1 MKKLSKWLSG
11 IFTAAVTAAL
21 TAVTVFAADDYIMFE
36 GESASQKAWGQ
47 AVTYYIQQHA
57 NAGIKITDL
66 KEGSKIIVEYSVN
79 GDDNGDDIE
88 LIFQNWQE
96 EDGSG
101 ENLWK
106 QIQPAENSDGTAVFL
121 YADMVSTYGT
131 DDFSTVK
138 AVNIGDRGTPITVT
152 KVAIDLS
159 GDGLSDFAE
168 DVAET
173 EAETEEDT
181 AEAEETE
188 AETEKITETTAADE
202 ETTAAE
208 AASDEEA
215 APKKFPIVPIVI
227 IGVVLVAGV
236 VVFFVIK
243 SRNKYY

>member
-1 MKKLSKWLSG
+1 MRKFSKWLSAA
-11 IFTAAVTAAL
+11 FTAAFAAAL

-36 GESASQKAWGQ
+36 GEGSSKQAWGQ
-47 AVTYYIQQHA
+47 AVTYYIQQHE

-66 KEGSKIIVEYSVN
+66 KEGSKIIVDYSVN
-79 GDDNGDDIE
+79 GDDNGEDIE

-101 ENLWK
+101 ETLWK

-138 AVNIGDRGTPITVT
+138 AVNVGDRGTPITVT

-168 DVAET
+168 DIETTAET
-173 EAETEEDT
+173 DEDT
-181 AEAEETE
+181 AEAD
-188 AETEKITETTAADE
+188 ETEKTEETKAAD

-208 AASDEEA
+208 TAANEDE
-215 APKKFPIVPIVI
+215 APKGVPIVPIVI
-227 IGVVLVAGV
+227 VGVVLVVGV

>member
-1 MKKLSKWLSG
+1 MKKISKWLSAA
-11 IFTAAVTAAL
+11 FTAVFAAAL
-21 TAVTVFAADDYIMFE
+21 TAVTAFAADDYIMFE
-36 GESASQKAWGQ
+36 GEGTSPKEWGQ
-47 AVTYYIQQHA
+47 AVTYYIQEHT
-57 NAGIKITDL
+57 NAGIKLTDL

-79 GDDNGDDIE
+79 GEDNGNDIE
-88 LIFQNWQE
+88 LIFQTWTDE
-96 EDGSG
+96 VR
-101 ENLWK
+101 WK

-121 YADMVSTYGT
+121 YDDMVSTYGS
-131 DDFSTVK
+131 DDFSTVE
-138 AVNIGDRGTPITVT
+138 AVNVGDRGTMITVT

-168 DVAET
+168 DIET

-188 AETEKITETTAADE
+188 AENEEVTETTAEAE

-208 AASDEEA
+208 DE
-215 APKKFPIVPIVI
+215 APKKAPIVPIAIVGVVI
-227 IGVVLVAGV
+227 IAGV

>member
-1 MKKLSKWLSG
+1 MKKFSKWLSAV
-11 IFTAAVTAAL
+11 FTAVFAAAL
-21 TAVTVFAADDYIMFE
+21 TAVTAFAADDYIMFE
-36 GESASQKAWGQ
+36 GEGTSPKEWGQ
-47 AVTYYIQQHA
+47 AVTYYIQEHT
-57 NAGIKITDL
+57 NAGIKLTDL

-79 GDDNGDDIE
+79 GEDNGNDIE
-88 LIFQNWQE
+88 LIFQTWTDE
-96 EDGSG
+96 VR
-101 ENLWK
+101 WK

-121 YADMVSTYGT
+121 YDDMVSTYGS
-131 DDFSTVK
+131 DDFSTVE
-138 AVNIGDRGTPITVT
+138 AVNVGDRGTMITVT

-168 DVAET
+168 DIET

-188 AETEKITETTAADE
+188 AENEEVTETTAEAE

-208 AASDEEA
+208 DE
-215 APKKFPIVPIVI
+215 APKKAPIIPIAIVGVVI
-227 IGVVLVAGV
+227 IAGV

>member
-1 MKKLSKWLSG
+1 MRNFSKWLSAV
-11 IFTAAVTAAL
+11 FTAVFAAAL

-47 AVTYYIQQHA
+47 AVTYYIQQHE

-66 KEGSKIIVEYSVN
+66 KEGSRIIVDYSVN

-121 YADMVSTYGT
+121 YEDMVSTYGT

-138 AVNIGDRGTPITVT
+138 AVNVGDRGTPITVT

-168 DVAET
+168 DIETAAET
-173 EAETEEDT
+173 DGDT
-181 AEAEETE
+181 AEAEDTEKPEETE
-188 AETEKITETTAADE
+188 AAD

-208 AASDEEA
+208 TASDEEA
-215 APKKFPIVPIVI
+215 EPKSVPVVPIVI
-227 IGVVLVAGV
+227 VGVVLIAGV